1 MSQVATKRSRVV
13 TGSSRRSQV
22 VTKTSR
28 VETMGLKVAQEGH
41 RDNKELKGG
50 NKWGLR

>member
-1 MSQVATKRSRVV
+1 MVTERPRVV

-22 VTKTSR
+22 VTKSSR
-28 VETMGLKVAQEGH
+28 VETLGLKVAQEGH

-50 NKWGLR
+50 NNGA